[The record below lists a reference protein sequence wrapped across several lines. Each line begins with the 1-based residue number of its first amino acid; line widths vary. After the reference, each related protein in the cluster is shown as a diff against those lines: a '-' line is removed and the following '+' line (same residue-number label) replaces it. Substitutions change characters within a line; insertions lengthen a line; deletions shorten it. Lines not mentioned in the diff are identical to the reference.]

1 MKSLMLATTALFLI
15 GGSAAYAATGAY
27 MIVVTSGKNPN
38 NGGGVTSMPFNTLA
52 NCQAE
57 AKKLPASTTSNDAWL
72 SAYCVENK

>member
-1 MKSLMLATTALFLI
+1 MKSLVLATATLFLI
-15 GGSAAYAATGAY
+15 GSSVAYAATGAY

-38 NGGGVTSMPFNTLA
+38 NGGGVTSMPFNTIA

-57 AKKLPASTTSNDAWL
+57 AKKLPQSTSSNDAWL